1 MGNKTSK
8 DRRKTTMI
16 KTVIKSADGMVM
28 VFDKMGEQIPQY
40 QGHYKEV
47 KELILRDAPPEARF
61 GCFPNSGQEL
71 MIVPRE
77 EW

>member
-1 MGNKTSK
+1 
-8 DRRKTTMI
+8 MI

-40 QGHYKEV
+40 QGQYKEV
-47 KELILRDAPPEARF
+47 KALILKDDPPEARF
-61 GCFPNSGQEL
+61 GCFPNGGQEL